1 MGTTTT
7 EPQAAPTLRF
17 LLGEWDRE
25 SDEMQKLYLA
35 IQPRIVE
42 LLRQAGGCASSA
54 PDENGL
60 CRTYALGLKEGGLR
74 ISVLKAGEQL
84 PNGGIV
90 PYCVTQYE
98 RIRKLD
104 DRLRAA
110 ATRAM
115 EARRRVGE
123 RARELAGE
131 DIAPEALAAA
141 VLVLQKEEDPAPEP
155 RKPDPLDI
163 PRTEFLVE
171 LSYYVEHAEEIPGC
185 TSDVHEVAS
194 FAAALFRL
202 AGQGSGI
209 PFIFEIRDDRVLT
222 FVEHMAAGMYH
233 FRCERK

>member
-60 CRTYALGLKEGGLR
+60 CGTYALGLKEGGWR

-98 RIRKLD
+98 QIRKLD

-141 VLVLQKEEDPAPEP
+141 VLVLRKEEGPPPEP

-163 PRTEFLVE
+163 PRTAFLVE
-171 LSYYVEHAEEIPGC
+171 LSYYVRHAEEIPDC
-185 TSDVHEVAS
+185 TFDVHEVAT
-194 FAAALFRL
+194 FAGGLFRL
-202 AGQGSGI
+202 AGEEVGSLL
-209 PFIFEIRDDRVLT
+209 RLR
-222 FVEHMAAGMYH
+222 EH
-233 FRCERK
+233 K